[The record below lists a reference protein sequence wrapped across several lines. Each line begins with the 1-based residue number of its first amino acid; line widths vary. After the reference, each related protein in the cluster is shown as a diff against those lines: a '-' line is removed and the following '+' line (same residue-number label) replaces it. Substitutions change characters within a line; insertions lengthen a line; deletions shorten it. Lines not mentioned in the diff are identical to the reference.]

1 MNMKEWEAKQN
12 ATKNS
17 KSIADIYKSVSPK
30 ILASVGIAAKF
41 NITGTETTGIEEM
54 IAKIYPQLFGFAN
67 SGGANFINSKSVNIP
82 SLASEVAAIMLKEVQ
97 PNLEGTTNQAILN
110 LVEGV
115 NPSASTNYGT
125 KISASVN
132 SPDLIKSAF
141 ESVAHLSGGVE
152 VDKSSFFHSA
162 ASVSNALQS
171 GLTEKA
177 SKNVSGVSGILKGM
191 NTASLGVS
199 GSSVSALA
207 KSLGFQNLQSSMSVA
222 SISMDG
228 IVSILKSLDMYQ
240 GSIADLCQVNV
251 DEVQED
257 IELMDSDVDEKQD
270 SKSLTEPL
278 FTYEEF
284 NEALDESINN
294 QESFQVRVANWTEKK
309 KKQYFLIILLLK
321 FFIDIFI
328 MPFLQEN
335 VGLPVSTQ
343 VVSIVKELPQKASK
357 IVDKLEK
364 GVEAIITENTNYYYK
379 ITYVDENGETKQG
392 YVAKRNL
399 IFVKEIEL
407 EENE

>member
-1 MNMKEWEAKQN
+1 MNMKEWEAIQN

-30 ILASVGIAAKF
+30 ILASVSIAAKF

-54 IAKIYPQLFGFAN
+54 VAKIYPQLFGFAN
-67 SGGANFINSKSVNIP
+67 LGGANFINSKRVNIP

-97 PNLEGTTNQAILN
+97 PNLEGTTN
-110 LVEGV
+110 
-115 NPSASTNYGT
+115 YGT

-141 ESVAHLSGGVE
+141 KSVAHLSGGVE

-177 SKNVSGVSGILKGM
+177 LKNVSGVSGILKGM

-228 IVSILKSLDMYQ
+228 IVSILKSLGMYQ

-343 VVSIVKELPQKASK
+343 VVSSVKELPQKASK

-399 IFVKEIEL
+399 IFVNEIEL

>member
-1 MNMKEWEAKQN
+1 MNMKEWEAIQN

-30 ILASVGIAAKF
+30 ILASVSIAAKF

-54 IAKIYPQLFGFAN
+54 VEKIYPQLFGFAN
-67 SGGANFINSKSVNIP
+67 SGGANFINAKRVNIP

-152 VDKSSFFHSA
+152 MDKSSFFHSA

-177 SKNVSGVSGILKGM
+177 LKNVSGILKGM

-199 GSSVSALA
+199 GSSVTALA

-222 SISMDG
+222 SISMDS
-228 IVSILKSLDMYQ
+228 IVSILKSLGMYQ

-343 VVSIVKELPQKASK
+343 VVSIVKELPQKDSK
-357 IVDKLEK
+357 IVKPNKDMLQS
-364 GVEAIITENTNYYYK
+364 
-379 ITYVDENGETKQG
+379 ET
-392 YVAKRNL
+392 
-399 IFVKEIEL
+399 
-407 EENE
+407 